1 MTLGVQISA
10 IAGSN
15 VYQSGDKNN
24 IKGNSAMVAI
34 CVLNII
40 LFPLTKLFY
49 MYQNRKRGQ
58 IWNKMSEV
66 SLRLNILHY

>member
-1 MTLGVQISA
+1 MALGVQISA

-49 MYQNRKRGQ
+49 MYQNRKRTQ

-66 SLRLNILHY
+66 SLTLNILHY

>member
-49 MYQNRKRGQ
+49 MYQNRKRTQ

-66 SLRLNILHY
+66 SL